1 MGQHLDKVRLSGR
14 QGQQNARGQQDKQNY
29 GDENVGVNHFCIYPL
44 KNISQQHHN
53 LMVKALA
60 TLTARVV
67 CAHRDMTPLISR
79 IHSGFMVER
88 SIQAAEEELRNMQ
101 EMLRQV
107 RETLKA
113 PKTNSRDYTLLK

>member
-1 MGQHLDKVRLSGR
+1 
-14 QGQQNARGQQDKQNY
+14 
-29 GDENVGVNHFCIYPL
+29 
-44 KNISQQHHN
+44 
-53 LMVKALA
+53 MVKVLA

-67 CAHRDMTPLISR
+67 SSHRELSPLISR

-88 SIQAAEEELRNMQ
+88 SIQAAEEELKNMQ

-113 PKTNSRDYTLLK
+113 PKPNSQDYTLLK

>member
-1 MGQHLDKVRLSGR
+1 
-14 QGQQNARGQQDKQNY
+14 
-29 GDENVGVNHFCIYPL
+29 
-44 KNISQQHHN
+44 
-53 LMVKALA
+53 MVKVLA

-67 CAHRDMTPLISR
+67 SSHRDMTPLISR

-88 SIQAAEEELRNMQ
+88 SLQAVEEELKNMQ

-113 PKTNSRDYTLLK
+113 PKSQSQDYTLLK